1 MAQNEQNEQETK
13 EDLSEIIDLQR
24 EEQIVN
30 EFIATALGDKYDDI
44 DDNNIEWTQHKTSDK
59 DIVIESAYI
68 KQANIMTVR
77 SSVTVPV
84 SCDDF
89 YEFVNAKRDG
99 IFEAIKACDDMNI
112 EIFAVKR
119 YDDDRCLVY
128 SAFNAPVP
136 KIVYPRDFCYL
147 KSRKLCKGYKNTSH
161 YLAVDVCY
169 SVDSS
174 FPHYVPLHKERVRG
188 HLFMAGLLF
197 EKIDEHTSRAYYVM
211 QLDPKGWIP
220 HWIVN
225 LTAPQQGYNIK
236 WVRDYL
242 PTIQELKDKKDK
254 NVKKEP

>member
-1 MAQNEQNEQETK
+1 MGAQLAKEEEIK
-13 EDLSEIIDLQR
+13 EDISNIIDIKQ
-24 EEQIVN
+24 EEQIMD

-44 DDNNIEWTQHKTSDK
+44 DDNNIEWTQHKTNDK

-68 KQANIMTVR
+68 KKSNIMTVR

-89 YEFVNAKRDG
+89 YDFVNAKKDN
-99 IFEAIKACDDMNI
+99 IFNAIKKCDAMNI
-112 EIFAVKR
+112 DIFAVQR
-119 YDDDRCLVY
+119 YDEDHCLVY
-128 SAFNAPVP
+128 SAYNAPIP
-136 KIVYPRDFCYL
+136 KVVFPRDFCYL
-147 KSRKLCKGYKNTSH
+147 NSRKLYKSYKKSSH

-174 FPHYVPLHKERVRG
+174 FPHYVPLHADRVRA

-197 EKIDEHTSRAYYVM
+197 EKIDEHNSRAYYVM

-242 PTIQELKDKKDK
+242 PTLQSLKNEK
-254 NVKKEP
+254 